1 MNSIKPGP
9 VAVIGAGVI
18 GGGWTA
24 RFLLNGIDVK
34 IHDPNPEA
42 GRRLREMIAN
52 AERAWDR
59 LTSAPLPKKG
69 SLSFCG
75 TIQEA
80 VDGAVF
86 IEECIPENLE
96 LKRKIL
102 NEIETGAATD
112 APIGSST
119 SGIRP
124 SEMQSEMKHP
134 ERLLVTHPFNP
145 VYLLPLVELCGGH
158 LTDPEVIGQTSHFL
172 ESLGMRPL
180 KLKKEIDGFL
190 SDRLL

>member
-75 TIQEA
+75 TIQELSL
-80 VDGAVF
+80 
-86 IEECIPENLE
+86 IHISEP
-96 LKRKIL
+96 
-102 NEIETGAATD
+102 T
-112 APIGSST
+112 
-119 SGIRP
+119 RP
-124 SEMQSEMKHP
+124 
-134 ERLLVTHPFNP
+134 
-145 VYLLPLVELCGGH
+145 Y
-158 LTDPEVIGQTSHFL
+158 
-172 ESLGMRPL
+172 
-180 KLKKEIDGFL
+180 
-190 SDRLL
+190 

>member
-1 MNSIKPGP
+1 
-9 VAVIGAGVI
+9 
-18 GGGWTA
+18 
-24 RFLLNGIDVK
+24 
-34 IHDPNPEA
+34 
-42 GRRLREMIAN
+42 MIAN
-52 AERAWDR
+52 AERAGQR
-59 LTSAPLPKKG
+59 LTSAPLPKG

-102 NEIETGAATD
+102 NEIETGTATD
-112 APIGSST
+112 VPIGSST

-145 VYLLPLVELCGGH
+145 YYLLPLVELCGGH

-180 KLKKEIDGFL
+180 KLKRKSTDFFRIVCWKPSGGSL
-190 SDRLL
+190 SGCS

>member
-9 VAVIGAGVI
+9 IAVIGAGVI

-80 VDGAVF
+80 VDGTVF

-96 LKRKIL
+96 LKRNIL

-134 ERLLVTHPFNP
+134 GRLLVTHPFNP

-158 LTDPEVIGQTSHFL
+158 LTDPEVIGKTSHL
-172 ESLGMRPL
+172 SLIHISEPTRRYA
-180 KLKKEIDGFL
+180 I
-190 SDRLL
+190 S